1 MKILSALALLFVLT
15 PALAEPPALE
25 LSLDGAVKTPLHLSE
40 AALRALPVTDLTVQW
55 PLGSHLQPGPY
66 KGVLLMSLVAQAVTK
81 DEVGKNSYIRHTV
94 LVYGRDG
101 YAAALAEGEF
111 NPAYEGKVVILAYE
125 VDGKPFKDGLRLVVP
140 GDKEGGRQ
148 VHDVVRIEVR

>member
-1 MKILSALALLFVLT
+1 MKRLVALVFLLVLT
-15 PALAEPPALE
+15 PALADPPALDVTV
-25 LSLDGAVKTPLHLSE
+25 DGTVQTPLRLN
-40 AALRALPVTDLTVQW
+40 AATLRALPATELTVQW
-55 PLGSHLQPGPY
+55 PLGSHLQAGPY

-81 DEVGKNSYIRHTV
+81 DEAGKNSYIRHTV

-101 YAAALAEGEF
+101 YIAALAEGEF
-111 NPAYEGKVVILAYE
+111 NPAYEGKMVILAYE
-125 VDGKPFKDGLRLVVP
+125 VNGKPFKDGLRLVVP

>member
-1 MKILSALALLFVLT
+1 MKTLAAFAILLVLT
-15 PALAEPPALE
+15 PALAETPALE
-25 LSLDGAVKTPLHLSE
+25 ITLGGTVQTPLHLTE
-40 AALRALPVTDLTVQW
+40 AQLRAHPATDLTVQW

-66 KGVLLMSLVAQAVTK
+66 KGVSLMSLVAEAVTK

-111 NPAYEGKVVILAYE
+111 NPAYEGKTVILAYE

-148 VHDVVRIEVR
+148 VHDVVRIEVQ